1 MQAIPPSEFS
11 GLLLFDK
18 PKGITSHDA
27 VDLLR
32 RKLNFK
38 KIGHSG
44 TLDPMATGLL
54 LLLVGPATKSQAGF
68 QGSSKIYSGIVK
80 FGSQTDTWDAEGK
93 VTAEAPFTPLNEEAV
108 KAVVAAL
115 SGKIT
120 QQVPPFSAVRFQGR
134 RLYAMAR
141 DNAVMP
147 EIKRSVEIKWLSWAL
162 NGGELAFEIEC
173 SGGTYIRSIAHE
185 LGNALG
191 VFGHLAALRREAI
204 GQFKVSDSITREAML
219 ALSVPEISA
228 RLIHQEFKIQDSGL
242 KIKS

>member
-1 MQAIPPSEFS
+1 MQVIPTAVFS

-18 PKGITSHDA
+18 PKGITSNDA

-32 RKLNFK
+32 HKLRFK
-38 KIGHSG
+38 RIGHGG

-54 LLLVGPATKSQAGF
+54 LLLVGSATKIQASM
-68 QGSSKIYSGIVK
+68 QGSSKVYSGVIK
-80 FGSQTDTWDAEGK
+80 FGSQTDTWDAEWN
-93 VTAEAPFTPLNEEAV
+93 VTAETPFPALNEEVV
-108 KAVVAAL
+108 KSAIAAF

-147 EIKRSVEIKWLSWAL
+147 EIKRSAEIKWLSWEFKGA
-162 NGGELAFEIEC
+162 ELEFKIEC
-173 SGGTYIRSIAHE
+173 SGGTYIRSVAHE

-191 VFGHLAALRREAI
+191 VFGHLAALRRESI
-204 GQFKVSDSITREAML
+204 GRFNVADSIIREAL
-219 ALSVPEISA
+219 LVLSVPEIQA
-228 RLIHQEFKIQDSGL
+228 RLISG
-242 KIKS
+242 I

>member
-1 MQAIPPSEFS
+1 MPATPPPEFS

-32 RKLNFK
+32 CKLHFK
-38 KIGHSG
+38 QIGHGG

-54 LLLVGPATKSQAGF
+54 LLLVGPATKNQAAL
-68 QGSSKIYSGIVK
+68 QGYSKIYSGVIK

-93 VTAEAPFTPLNEEAV
+93 VTAEAPFPALNEEAV
-108 KAVVAAL
+108 RTAVAVL

-141 DNAVMP
+141 DKAVMP
-147 EIKRSVEIKWLSWAL
+147 EIKRSAEIKWLSWAL
-162 NGGELAFEIEC
+162 KGAELEFEIEC
-173 SGGTYIRSIAHE
+173 SSGTYIRSIAHE

-191 VFGHLAALRREAI
+191 VFGHLAALRRESI
-204 GQFKVSDSITREAML
+204 GQFKVSDSLTREAML
-219 ALSVPEISA
+219 ALSVPEIRA
-228 RLIHQEFKIQDSGL
+228 RLIKSVEWIVDSVERE
-242 KIKS
+242 